1 MVGFNINR
9 SSTALARRAL
19 CMVGNP
25 EVLTKSLSKTREGKT
40 DLPVTAVTDH
50 SHNQATLVG

>member
-1 MVGFNINR
+1 
-9 SSTALARRAL
+9 
-19 CMVGNP
+19 MVGNP
-25 EVLTKSLSKTREGKT
+25 EVLTKSLSKTCEGKT